1 MTNIPNEAG
10 VKGVVLQEISGARVI
25 QKFKGEP
32 DVELASGTLK
42 AIFVSVPI
50 EDPFADATSSS
61 TGHGKGKE
69 TSTDLWLA
77 LEVGTEFSMPI
88 KSSQTVIPENGKAAS
103 YTFPSAEI
111 PDAAIQLSFN
121 TNDRKSLLDFEE
133 ILSDYCAFHAF
144 SSNANDGGSSNN
156 EKAKLELLDDEGK
169 LLGTIDGPWQ
179 LQEDSTLH
187 KPGHEKDPVILE
199 LPEEGSSSQQM
210 VQVSAAPR
218 DENGQ
223 LSPAY
228 QNDWLLRGANL
239 VSRSLEKGSQ
249 WAGTKM
255 LKAAD
260 SYVTRSTPPSSQPGS
275 RRDSGSLSRDELG
288 EKPLSG
294 GASINTLDSNLTTSG
309 RTAVTF
315 SPQTHNTA
323 RQIRNMSG
331 KVTSVSNR
339 TTTAILSAASNVG
352 DQIGKR
358 TGIQQKMQSD
368 GSVQNP
374 KGIRGVLNRS
384 LIAFNVVLDGVTNSA
399 ERLIKDGGEASGRVI
414 EHRYGSEAKVISG
427 NVASVGRSAFVV
439 YKDINGVR
447 RKALL
452 KVATGTIKARA
463 PDGGEVIL
471 QQQNSTSTQ
480 QPYEKETEKYSPPSY
495 SVSDP
500 AYRSSIDK
508 KSL

>member
-1 MTNIPNEAG
+1 MTNFPNEAD
-10 VKGVVLQEISGARVI
+10 VKGVVLQEINGARVI

-32 DVELASGTLK
+32 DVELANGTLK
-42 AIFVSVPI
+42 AIFVSVPV
-50 EDPFADATSSS
+50 EDPFADSTTSSI
-61 TGHGKGKE
+61 GNGKAKE
-69 TSTDLWLA
+69 KSSTDLWLA
-77 LEVGTEFSMPI
+77 LEIGTDFSMPI
-88 KSSQTVIPENGKAAS
+88 KSSQTVIPENGKTAS
-103 YTFPSAEI
+103 YSFPSAEI
-111 PDAAIQLSFN
+111 PDAAIQLTFN
-121 TNDRKSLLDFEE
+121 TNDRQSLRDFEE

-144 SSNANDGGSSNN
+144 SNTSGSANN

-199 LPEEGSSSQQM
+199 LPEEGSTSQQT

-223 LSPAY
+223 LSPSY

-260 SYVTRSTPPSSQPGS
+260 SYVTRTTPPSSQPGS
-275 RRDSGSLSRDELG
+275 RRDSGSLSRDELS
-288 EKPLSG
+288 EKPMSG
-294 GASINTLDSNLTTSG
+294 GASINTIDSNLTTSG

-323 RQIRNMSG
+323 RQIRNVSG

-339 TTTAILSAASNVG
+339 TTNAILSAASNVG

-358 TGIQQKMQSD
+358 TGIQQMTQPD
-368 GSVQNP
+368 GTVQNP
-374 KGIRGVLNRS
+374 KGFRDVLNRS

-399 ERLIKDGGEASGRVI
+399 ERLLKDGGEASGRVI

-471 QQQNSTSTQ
+471 QQQDIASTTPVNSQ
-480 QPYEKETEKYSPPSY
+480 VQEFEKYNPPGY

-508 KSL
+508 KRS

>member
-1 MTNIPNEAG
+1 
-10 VKGVVLQEISGARVI
+10 
-25 QKFKGEP
+25 
-32 DVELASGTLK
+32 
-42 AIFVSVPI
+42 
-50 EDPFADATSSS
+50 
-61 TGHGKGKE
+61 
-69 TSTDLWLA
+69 
-77 LEVGTEFSMPI
+77 
-88 KSSQTVIPENGKAAS
+88 
-103 YTFPSAEI
+103 
-111 PDAAIQLSFN
+111 
-121 TNDRKSLLDFEE
+121 
-133 ILSDYCAFHAF
+133 
-144 SSNANDGGSSNN
+144 
-156 EKAKLELLDDEGK
+156 
-169 LLGTIDGPWQ
+169 
-179 LQEDSTLH
+179 
-187 KPGHEKDPVILE
+187 
-199 LPEEGSSSQQM
+199 
-210 VQVSAAPR
+210 
-218 DENGQ
+218 
-223 LSPAY
+223 
-228 QNDWLLRGANL
+228 
-239 VSRSLEKGSQ
+239 
-249 WAGTKM
+249 
-255 LKAAD
+255 
-260 SYVTRSTPPSSQPGS
+260 
-275 RRDSGSLSRDELG
+275 
-288 EKPLSG
+288 
-294 GASINTLDSNLTTSG
+294 
-309 RTAVTF
+309 
-315 SPQTHNTA
+315 
-323 RQIRNMSG
+323 MSG

-471 QQQNSTSTQ
+471 QQQNNTSTQ
-480 QPYEKETEKYSPPSY
+480 QPYEKESEKYSPPSY